1 MISKLKIIETY
12 LRSTISQD
20 QLSGLALLAIE
31 KKNATVLDEEKV
43 IGDFANKKSRV
54 NKFAE

>member
-31 KKNATVLDEEKV
+31 KKKATLLDKEKV